1 MSGPTSFDI
10 LTFRVSR
17 TGCQNRR
24 LCISAALLYA
34 EKFFQS
40 PQLFLFVSK
49 NVLFTRKNPIPK
61 YEIFVNANWWTRT
74 RSARTVFDRFDFGG
88 GGGSR
93 TRVRKHFNETFS
105 GRRRLFRRSY
115 SSRSLSRRQAVTRV
129 RSGELHDVWHG
140 QSLPYSHL
148 PLNDALPG
156 PRSLRVGRLLLIKQ
170 QYRCCLIYKL
180 PVLWRSG
187 SAAR

>member
-1 MSGPTSFDI
+1 MVEPG
-10 LTFRVSR
+10 R
-17 TGCQNRR
+17 G
-24 LCISAALLYA
+24 
-34 EKFFQS
+34 
-40 PQLFLFVSK
+40 
-49 NVLFTRKNPIPK
+49 
-61 YEIFVNANWWTRT
+61 
-74 RSARTVFDRFDFGG
+74 FDRYPSGG

-170 QYRCCLIYKL
+170 QKQQYRCCLIYNL
-180 PVLWRSG
+180 PILWRLGAAARWSRLHTPVETVTPPSSSG
-187 SAAR
+187 RNPLRSVSAAGLRPLARTALRSFAPPLTQKSADF